1 MRRRVPPPG
10 LARRT
15 DTAGSSVI
23 REALA
28 LTARPEVISFAGG
41 LPASELIDTEGIRA
55 AYDRVLAEAPHRAL
69 QYSVTDGD
77 PALRE
82 AVAERLVRG
91 GLDTRPD
98 RLLITTGAQ
107 QALTLLATVLLE
119 PGDTV
124 LVEEPTYLAALQC
137 FGYAGARVVPVAT
150 DRQGIDVGA
159 LADAVQRER
168 PKLLYLVPDF
178 QNPTGHTLPPDRRA
192 EVARLAA
199 ARGFWIAEDDPYGE
213 LRFRGARLPW
223 ISALEGAAD
232 RTVLLG
238 SLSKVLAPGM
248 RLGWLHGPPGL
259 RRAALLAKQALDL
272 HSSTVD
278 QAAAARYLRD
288 HDLDTRLGPVRALYR
303 ERCDTLL
310 GTLGQALPAGSTWS
324 RPDGGMFVWVRLPD
338 GWDAAALL
346 PHAVAQDVAYVPGAP
361 FFAGRPDPAT
371 LRLSFASHGPAGIR
385 EGMRRLAAAFD
396 RAAPPD
402 RGRVPAAAGRAPYG
416 PGATA

>member
-10 LARRT
+10 LAGRT
-15 DTAGSSVI
+15 DAAGSSVI

-41 LPASELIDTEGIRA
+41 LPASELIDTDGIRA
-55 AYDRVLAEAPHRAL
+55 AYDQVLREAPLRVL
-69 QYSVTDGD
+69 QYSVTEGD
-77 PALRE
+77 PDLRE
-82 AVAERLVRG
+82 AVAARLVRG
-91 GLDTRPD
+91 GLAARPD
-98 RLLITTGAQ
+98 GLLVTTGAQ

-137 FGYAGARVVPVAT
+137 FGYAGARVVPVPT
-150 DRQGIDVGA
+150 DRHGIDVEA
-159 LADAVQRER
+159 LADAVERER

-178 QNPTGHTLPPDRRA
+178 QNPTGHTLPLDRRR
-192 EVARLAA
+192 EVARLAS

-238 SLSKVLAPGM
+238 SLSKVVAPGM

-259 RRAALLAKQALDL
+259 RRAAVLAKQALDL

-278 QAAAARYLRD
+278 QAAAARYLRN
-288 HDLDTRLGPVRALYR
+288 HDLDARLERVRDLYR

-310 GTLGQALPAGSTWS
+310 EALPQVLPAGSTWS

-346 PHAVAQDVAYVPGAP
+346 PHAVARDVAYVPGAP

-371 LRLSFASHGPAGIR
+371 LRMSFATHGPAGIG
-385 EGMRRLAAAFD
+385 EGMRRLATTFAG
-396 RAAPPD
+396 AAPAEQ
-402 RGRVPAAAGRAPYG
+402 GRVHAAAG
-416 PGATA
+416 TA

>member
-10 LARRT
+10 LAGRT
-15 DTAGSSVI
+15 DAAGSSVI

-55 AYDRVLAEAPHRAL
+55 AYDQVLSEAPHRVL

-77 PALRE
+77 PELRE
-82 AVAERLVRG
+82 AVAARLVRG
-91 GLDTRPD
+91 GLAARPD
-98 RLLITTGAQ
+98 GLLITTGAQ

-137 FGYAGARVVPVAT
+137 FGYAGARVVAVPT
-150 DRQGIDVGA
+150 DRHGIDVEA
-159 LADAVQRER
+159 LADAVERER

-178 QNPTGHTLPPDRRA
+178 QNPTGHTLPLDRRR
-192 EVARLAA
+192 EVARLAS

-213 LRFRGARLPW
+213 LRFRGSRLPW

-238 SLSKVLAPGM
+238 SLSKVVAPGM

-259 RRAALLAKQALDL
+259 RRAAVLAKQALDL

-278 QAAAARYLRD
+278 QAAAARYLRNR
-288 HDLDTRLGPVRALYR
+288 DLDARLDRVRALYR

-310 GTLGQALPAGSTWS
+310 EALPRVLPPGSTWS

-346 PHAVAQDVAYVPGAP
+346 PQAVAQDVAYVPGAP

-371 LRLSFASHGPAGIR
+371 LRMSFATHGPADIG
-385 EGMRRLAAAFD
+385 EGMRRLARTFA
-396 RAAPPD
+396 RATPAE
-402 RGRVPAAAGRAPYG
+402 RTRVPAPAGQTG
-416 PGATA
+416 L